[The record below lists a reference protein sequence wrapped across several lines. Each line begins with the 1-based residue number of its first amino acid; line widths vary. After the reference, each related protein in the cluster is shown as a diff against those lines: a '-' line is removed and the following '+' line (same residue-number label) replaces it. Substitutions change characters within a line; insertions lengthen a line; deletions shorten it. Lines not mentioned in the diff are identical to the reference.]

1 MRNKKKSH
9 ALSRIAGVALVTLA
23 AAGAAHSQFDMFD
36 QEPPKP
42 AWEQFP
48 LDAKARVTLD
58 FRNASVD
65 AILQMLSK
73 ASGVAIVKDP
83 GLTGGL
89 TLQSPRPV
97 SLDEAFALFNAV
109 LGLKNFELQKQG
121 TFLIIKPKQARG
133 FGGGRS
139 FGGATGGAG
148 GFGGNQSQLRVYPIK
163 FANASQV
170 ARVINEVFATPSTPP
185 GQNTPGQTPGGGGPG
200 GGGGNPFNF
209 GRRGG
214 FGGGGGGFGGGRFGG
229 GRGAGAATTATV
241 KASADD
247 YSNSVIVNASSR
259 DQTQVASIIRE
270 LDKRTDEPQR
280 SEVYPLKFAAAA
292 DLAPVIQNV
301 LVSNA
306 PRGRGGIGTQNVPI
320 DQRFQQAARFG
331 SAQAAFGQVAADT
344 RTNSLIVTATPDNL
358 DVIKKVIQ
366 QLDTPVPYVSSTFV
380 VTLAN
385 ARADNVAQLLNQAFN
400 TRNGSTANFSLT
412 GSRTTTNTNTL
423 NNNNRNTN
431 PGNNRPAT
439 LGGRAVPAPTGAG
452 ATGAAGTPAGDGVSA
467 AGGGDAGA
475 TRAAAQPGVTPDGKY
490 LSLAMANPGAEA
502 GELATNV
509 SVQQGFG
516 FGGGGGQ
523 FGGGRFGQ
531 QTQQRGQTATDSQ
544 GRIVNVQD
552 MSGDVTAIPD
562 INTNSVIVVTSPQ
575 NQAILQQI
583 LEQLDKIPEQV
594 MIETL
599 IVEASLDAASKL
611 GVEWSI
617 AQGKVFG
624 NPNVKSNTSQSFG
637 LQTDTSQPQ
646 GFRYTLTGTQFTA
659 FVQAVQ
665 TDTRFNVLSTP
676 RIFTSNNSTAEINIS
691 QSLPYV
697 ISQQSDTNGN
707 IFYNYSFLDVG
718 IILTVTPRIT
728 SNGYVTMDVTQTA
741 NDFVG
746 YTSFNAPIV
755 NQREADTTVSVQDGQ
770 TIVLGGIIENTIST
784 TVNKIPVLGD
794 IPILGE
800 LFKSTKKDNNKTELL
815 VFLTP
820 HVVRDSQEAQKLRSS
835 TEQLLQPKTRD
846 QLDEARKMVEPSPPN
861 AVPPNSVPPN
871 STPTNPAPNTQNPAP
886 PPAPEPAPAPNPP
899 ATTPKPDL

>member
-1 MRNKKKSH
+1 MSPS
-9 ALSRIAGVALVTLA
+9 LSRLAGVALVTLA
-23 AAGAAHSQFDMFD
+23 AAGAAHCQFDMFD

-42 AWEQFP
+42 AWQQFP
-48 LDAKARVTLD
+48 LDAKARVALD

-65 AILQMLSK
+65 AIVQVLSK

-97 SLDEAFALFNAV
+97 SLDQAFALFNAV

-121 TFLIIKPKQARG
+121 DFLIIKPKQQRG
-133 FGGGRS
+133 FGGGRG
-139 FGGATGGAG
+139 FG
-148 GFGGNQSQLRVYPIK
+148 GFGAAGDGGGGANSSQLRVYQIK

-170 ARVINEVFATPSTPP
+170 ARVINDVFATPSTPP
-185 GQNTPGQTPGGGGPG
+185 GQNQPGQPGGAPGGG

-214 FGGGGGGFGGGRFGG
+214 GGGGFGGGRFGG
-229 GRGAGAATTATV
+229 GGGRGGANTTATV

-259 DQTQVASIIRE
+259 DQDQVARIIRE

-280 SEVYPLKFAAAA
+280 SEVFPLKFATAT
-292 DLAPVIQNV
+292 DLAPVVQNV

-306 PRGRGGIGTQNVPI
+306 PRGRGGIGSQNVPI

-344 RTNSLIVTATPDNL
+344 RTNSLVVTATPDNL
-358 DVIKKVIQ
+358 DVLKKVIE
-366 QLDTPVPYVSSTFV
+366 QLDTPVPFVSSTFV
-380 VTLAN
+380 VSLAN

-400 TRNGSTANFSLT
+400 TRNGGTNFTNLNGT
-412 GSRTTTNTNTL
+412 RTTNNYNNNT
-423 NNNNRNTN
+423 NNRNRNNT
-431 PGNNRPAT
+431 PGGNNRPAS
-439 LGGRAVPAPTGAG
+439 LGGGRAVPAPASG
-452 ATGAAGTPAGDGVSA
+452 
-467 AGGGDAGA
+467 AGA
-475 TRAAAQPGVTPDGKY
+475 TRAADPATGGGDAAGDVTRATTPDPDGKY
-490 LSLAMANPGAEA
+490 VSLALANPGAEA
-502 GELATNV
+502 GELATTV

-516 FGGGGGQ
+516 FGGG
-523 FGGGRFGQ
+523 RFGQ
-531 QTQQRGQTATDSQ
+531 PAQQRGQQTATDAQ
-544 GRIVNVQD
+544 GRVVNVQD
-552 MSGDVTAIPD
+552 LSGDVTAIPD
-562 INTNSVIVVTSPQ
+562 VNTNSVIVVTSPQ

-583 LEQLDKIPEQV
+583 VEQLDRIPEQV

-611 GVEWSI
+611 GVEWNI
-617 AQGKVFG
+617 AQNKVFG
-624 NPNVKSNTSQSFG
+624 DKNLKANSSQSFG
-637 LQTDTSQPQ
+637 LQTDASQPQ
-646 GFRYTLTGTQFTA
+646 GFRYTLSGPQFSA
-659 FVQAVQ
+659 FVQLVQ
-665 TDTRFNVLSTP
+665 TDTHFNVLSTP
-676 RIFTSNNSTAEINIS
+676 RIFTSNNATAEINIS

-728 SNGYVTMDVTQTA
+728 ANGYVTMDVTQTA

-755 NQREADTTVSVQDGQ
+755 NQREAQTTVSVQDGQ
-770 TIVLGGIIENTIST
+770 TVVLGGIIANTVST
-784 TVNKIPVLGD
+784 TVNKVPVLGD
-794 IPILGE
+794 IPILGN

-820 HVVRDSQEAQKLRSS
+820 RIVRDNKEAQALRTD
-835 TEQLLQPKTRD
+835 TESLLQPKTQD
-846 QLDEARKMVEPSPPN
+846 QLGQIRKSESGAN
-861 AVPPNSVPPN
+861 GAAA
-871 STPTNPAPNTQNPAP
+871 NPAADSHILVPAP
-886 PPAPEPAPAPNPP
+886 GSDTPPANPP
-899 ATTPKPDL
+899 ANPPKPAP